1 MKKNLLLLCA
11 VIALF
16 AACKKNN
23 LPPVDTLKAI
33 SLGKDTLT
41 MQVGQ
46 IVQLNITTTPADY
59 NKALLR
65 LSSSD
70 TTILTVKNDGQ
81 ITAKKIGKAVI
92 TATNQF
98 KTVSATCQVTVTSAT
113 EPLTGILFTDT
124 LSMEAGDVV
133 QLHYTTT
140 PPNYDPNLLVWKS
153 SDTTVISVSSTGTVT
168 AKAEGVSTV
177 SLTNKAKS
185 FSLSGIVQ
193 VTDKL
198 KIGLLA
204 FYPFNNN
211 TNDLSGHGNTGLANS
226 ISSIAD
232 RFGKPNSAYY
242 FNGTN
247 SFILVK
253 DKAELRLANT
263 DFTISNW
270 VKLDSYDQS
279 FGTQIICKRGPGSD
293 NGWSSSITGYDF
305 QNSGQG
311 GLGVVSFGKGDYS
324 ALSTK
329 AIELNKWYM
338 ITTVYKADVQQ
349 ISFYV
354 NGAFVNTVNGV
365 SGPNA
370 FVTADLYMGKDNPQV
385 PSTGYFL
392 KGALDDVRVYGRA
405 LNAIEIKKLYNL
417 TY

>member
-11 VIALF
+11 VMALF
-16 AACKKNN
+16 TACKKSYF
-23 LPPVDTLKAI
+23 PPVDTLKAI
-33 SLGKDTLT
+33 SLGKDTT
-41 MQVGQ
+41 ISVGQ
-46 IVQLNITTTPADY
+46 TIQLNITTTPADY

-70 TTILTVKNDGQ
+70 TTVLTVKNDGQ
-81 ITAKKIGKAVI
+81 VTAKKTGTAVI
-92 TATNQF
+92 TATNQL
-98 KTVSATCQVTVTSAT
+98 KTISATCHISVIAT
-113 EPLTGILFTDT
+113 TDPLTGILFTDT

-140 PPNYDPNLLVWKS
+140 PPNYDPSLLVWKS
-153 SDTTVISVSSTGTVT
+153 SDTTVVSVSSTGTVT
-168 AKAEGVSTV
+168 AKTEGVSTV
-177 SLTNKAKS
+177 TLTNKAKS

-211 TNDLSGHGNTGLANS
+211 TNDLSGHGNTGVANS

-242 FNGTN
+242 FNGT
-247 SFILVK
+247 SSYILVK

-263 DFTISNW
+263 DFTINNW
-270 VKLDSYDQS
+270 VKLDSYDPS
-279 FGTQIICKRGPGSD
+279 YGTQIICKRGPGSD
-293 NGWSSSITGYDF
+293 NGWSSSITGSDF

-311 GLGVVSFGKGDYS
+311 GLGLVSFGKGDIS

-329 AIELNKWYM
+329 AIDLNKWYM
-338 ITTVYKADVQQ
+338 ITTVYKTNVQQ

-354 NGAFVNTVNGV
+354 NGAFVNTVYGV

-392 KGALDDVRVYGRA
+392 KGALDDVRIYGRA
-405 LNAIEIKKLYNL
+405 LHATEIKKLYNL
-417 TY
+417 TH